1 MYQFTFETDHFCFSD
16 VVVVSDLD
24 KNFGGSTDLEKN
36 WHGSADLHT
45 PIHPPL
51 SGKPAFVGDENILCE
66 YHLRAQSTPVK
77 KFHPYLKVEW
87 LKLLQFDFYSRKFEY
102 VGDPS

>member
-1 MYQFTFETDHFCFSD
+1 MLALKGEINSGIHMYQFTFATDHFCFSD

-45 PIHPPL
+45 TIHPPPCDI
-51 SGKPAFVGDENILCE
+51 SVSAVNI
-66 YHLRAQSTPVK
+66 YPV
-77 KFHPYLKVEW
+77 F
-87 LKLLQFDFYSRKFEY
+87 
-102 VGDPS
+102 